1 VKSRIDIEWF
11 GSREEQSYGSQWE
24 IPRRFQRK
32 ISLDSSNE
40 NSSKERMKEK
50 RANLSMKKS
59 FEIISKRIVVTI

>member
-40 NSSKERMKEK
+40 NSSKERMKRRE
-50 RANLSMKKS
+50 L
-59 FEIISKRIVVTI
+59 ISS